1 MLKKLTIVTILS
13 LFIGLVGCATQ
24 VTEQPTI
31 TKRASINLGDFKKV
45 VLVTSEMPPKYANQ
59 GANIKA
65 ANKIDEILNTRI
77 RGFFENVTVVK
88 TEDLGALS
96 TSASQKGDMLVI
108 KPYIKQV
115 KFIGG
120 AARFWAGA
128 MAGSS
133 VIIMDVTF
141 EDAATGELIGQTG
154 TYRKAGAYTDVLGIS
169 SNRMLDDAA
178 QDIVVYISANR

>member
-13 LFIGLVGCATQ
+13 LFIGLIGCATQ
-24 VTEQPTI
+24 VTEQPTV
-31 TKRASINLGDFKKV
+31 TKRASINLGDFKKI

-65 ANKIDEILNTRI
+65 ANKIDEILNARI
-77 RGFFENVTVVK
+77 SGMFENVAVVK
-88 TEDLGALS
+88 TDGLDVLS
-96 TSASQKGDMLVI
+96 AKASQKGDMLII

-133 VIIMDVTF
+133 VIIMDVSF
-141 EDAATGELIGQTG
+141 EDAATGDIIGKTG

-178 QDIVVYISANR
+178 QDILMYISANQ